1 MGSSQSKTAIDA
13 KRRRQPA
20 APPRK
25 PHPDPRRAPEPPV
38 VKGGQLKPR
47 DYNCFMTAPSFG
59 VRQHIDEDMLEYLGC
74 TKCIMCGDTV
84 STTRGHYFAIH
95 NTEGCRA
102 VYHEDCM
109 SEYLRKRFTNGRGV
123 AMRPSCFK
131 CHEWMNIKMC
141 KVTRKNPLGFEWF
154 G

>member
-1 MGSSQSKTAIDA
+1 
-13 KRRRQPA
+13 
-20 APPRK
+20 
-25 PHPDPRRAPEPPV
+25 
-38 VKGGQLKPR
+38 
-47 DYNCFMTAPSFG
+47 
-59 VRQHIDEDMLEYLGC
+59 
-74 TKCIMCGDTV
+74 
-84 STTRGHYFAIH
+84 
-95 NTEGCRA
+95 
-102 VYHEDCM
+102 M